1 MVMLSKFRRF
11 DLCDGSGQHYRLHD
25 LAVALLNSDYPAV
38 THLLYRNSEHVEMML
53 PWKAVTH
60 IDWRAWQ
67 IQVANFETATPFIA
81 ATSSKEILLNRDIV
95 DALVLDLQ
103 NRRATRANDLWL
115 EEENGQMLLKAAD
128 TTFRAVLRRLSRGVF
143 GSKPSRAPYD
153 WKYIEFLRGDPHAVG
168 NGAGYY
174 MRINRLPPGE
184 IAGLSNS
191 LPYLHAA
198 ELLTLLPDAIAAD
211 TLEAMTRERQVQVF
225 GELDDEQGLRLL
237 EVMGANDAADI
248 LRRLTPQLTQSYLNR
263 LPKERSAQLVELL
276 RYPEDT
282 VGGIMTNDVVTLTV
296 DETVGKARQKLR
308 ERLKSTDFTHFIYIV
323 ESEASR
329 ALRGT
334 TGLQELFLADDEQRL
349 EEMMNPYVT
358 TLDAL
363 EPANAGAYRVLDS
376 HMAALPVIG
385 HEKQLLGIVTVDTAV
400 MQVAPEAWATQAPKI
415 FS

>member
-11 DLCDGSGQHYRLHD
+11 DLCDGSGQHYRLRD

-67 IQVANFETATPFIA
+67 IQVANFETAAPFIA
-81 ATSSKEILLNRDIV
+81 APSSKEILLNRDIV

-128 TTFRAVLRRLSRGVF
+128 TTFRAVLRRLSRGAF

-174 MRINRLPPGE
+174 MRIKRLPPGE

-237 EVMGANDAADI
+237 EAMGANDAADI
-248 LRRLTPQLTQSYLNR
+248 LRRLTPQLTKSYLNR
-263 LPKERSAQLVELL
+263 LPQERSAQLVELL

-385 HEKQLLGIVTVDTAV
+385 HEKQLLGIVTVDAAV
-400 MQVAPEAWATQAPKI
+400 MQVAPEAWAMQAPKI